1 MNVSAV
7 YNPTDS
13 YQPITQQDDSA
24 GQPAKRKFMS
34 FDSVMQAS
42 NTAQH
47 RTYHVPPGKNVFENI
62 KKKTLIFFYVKLK
75 LQTAKKRITGFD
87 FTNFFE
93 NFFL

>member
-62 KKKTLIFFYVKLK
+62 C
-75 LQTAKKRITGFD
+75 
-87 FTNFFE
+87 NFLREIKVANSQKAHNRF
-93 NFFL
+93 

>member
-47 RTYHVPPGKNVFENI
+47 RTYHVPPGKY
-62 KKKTLIFFYVKLK
+62 LYFFIVKLK
-75 LQTAKKRITGFD
+75 LQKAK
-87 FTNFFE
+87 
-93 NFFL
+93 